1 MGWKSSLI
9 IIENKENFT
18 DESEILKSIGKS
30 EYVFDRELTLDE
42 CIYPNDKSINI
53 GYYNGNI
60 IISDDYQLTTN
71 SLERA
76 DKLNLTEEEKKLVK
90 LFPTSEI
97 ITVACHSAVNYHGY
111 SIIQSGIKRRLKII
125 SSDEPRIE
133 FGERIEE
140 ENVIYEKSYSK
151 DNQNFW
157 KDNDYLEEDF
167 TEDQL
172 MEDFTF
178 GIAKRRLGIL
188 LDHSEG
194 DELMEQVI
202 FKKFKN
208 PNQVSEAEKP
218 IKVEKKTKWIKYGI
232 IILILIIW
240 QILKRTV
247 FKN

>member
-9 IIENKENFT
+9 IIENKDNFT
-18 DESEILKSIGKS
+18 DESEILKALGKS
-30 EYVFDRELTLDE
+30 EYEFDRELTLDE

-60 IISDDYQLTTN
+60 IISDDYQLTKS

-76 DKLNLTEEEKKLVK
+76 DNLNLTKEEKKLVE

-97 ITVACHSAVNYHGY
+97 VTVACHSAVNYHGY
-111 SIIQSGIKRRLKII
+111 SLIENGTKKRLKII
-125 SSDEPRIE
+125 SSDEPKIE
-133 FGERIEE
+133 FGERIWE
-140 ENVIYEKSYSK
+140 ENEIYDNSYLK
-151 DNQNFW
+151 DDQNLW
-157 KDNDYLEEDF
+157 KDNDDPEEDF

-178 GIAKRRLGIL
+178 GIAKRRLGVL
-188 LDHSEG
+188 LDHSDG
-194 DELMEQVI
+194 DEIMEKI
-202 FKKFKN
+202 PFKKFKS
-208 PNQVSEAEKP
+208 PNQTSEVKESINASKKP
-218 IKVEKKTKWIKYGI
+218 KWMKYGI

>member
-18 DESEILKSIGKS
+18 DESEILKAIGKS
-30 EYVFDRELTLDE
+30 DYEFDRELTLDE

-71 SLERA
+71 SLETA
-76 DKLNLTEEEKKLVK
+76 NELNLSKEEKKLVE

-97 ITVACHSAVNYHGY
+97 VTIACHSAVNYHGY
-111 SIIQSGIKRRLKII
+111 SLIENGIKKRLKII
-125 SSDEPRIE
+125 SSDEPKME

-140 ENVIYEKSYSK
+140 ENKIYEKSYSK

-157 KDNDYLEEDF
+157 KDDADPEENF

-178 GIAKRRLGIL
+178 GIAKRRLGVL

-194 DELMEQVI
+194 DELMEQVT
-202 FKKFKN
+202 FKKFKK
-208 PNQVSEAEKP
+208 PNHISEAEES
-218 IKVEKKTKWIKYGI
+218 IKVEKKPKWLKYGI
-232 IILILIIW
+232 IILLIIVW

>member
-18 DESEILKSIGKS
+18 DENEILKALGKS
-30 EYVFDRELTLDE
+30 EYEFDRELTLEE

-76 DKLNLTEEEKKLVK
+76 DKLNLTEEEKNLVE

-97 ITVACHSAVNYHGY
+97 VTVACHSAVNYHGY
-111 SIIQSGIKRRLKII
+111 SLIENGIKKRLKII

-133 FGERIEE
+133 FGERIKE
-140 ENVIYEKSYSK
+140 ENEIYDRSYSK

-157 KDNDYLEEDF
+157 KDDDDPEEDF

-188 LDHSEG
+188 LDHSDG
-194 DELMEQVI
+194 DEIMEQVT
-202 FKKFKN
+202 FKKFKS
-208 PNQVSEAEKP
+208 PNQTSEVEES
-218 IKVEKKTKWIKYGI
+218 IKADKKAKWIKYGI

>member
-9 IIENKENFT
+9 IIENKESFT
-18 DESEILKSIGKS
+18 DESEILKALGKS
-30 EYVFDRELTLDE
+30 EYEFDQELTLDE

-60 IISDDYQLTTN
+60 IISDDYQITTN

-76 DKLNLTEEEKKLVK
+76 DKLNLTEEEKNLVG

-97 ITVACHSAVNYHGY
+97 LTVACHSAVNYHGY
-111 SIIQSGIKRRLKII
+111 SLIENGVKKRLKII
-125 SSDEPRIE
+125 SSDEARIE
-133 FGERIEE
+133 FGERIKE
-140 ENVIYEKSYSK
+140 ENEIYDKSYSR

-157 KDNDYLEEDF
+157 KNDADPEEDF
-167 TEDQL
+167 AEDQL

-178 GIAKRRLGIL
+178 GVAKRRLGVL
-188 LDHSEG
+188 LDHSDG
-194 DELMEQVI
+194 NELMEKTI
-202 FKKFKN
+202 FKKFKS
-208 PNQVSEAEKP
+208 PNQTS
-218 IKVEKKTKWIKYGI
+218 KVEESIETGKKAKWIKYAI
-232 IILILIIW
+232 VIVILIIW

>member
-18 DESEILKSIGKS
+18 DESEILKALGKS
-30 EYVFDRELTLDE
+30 EYEFDQELTLDE

-60 IISDDYQLTTN
+60 IISDDYQITTN

-76 DKLNLTEEEKKLVK
+76 DKLNLTEEEKKLVE
-90 LFPTSEI
+90 LFPKSEI
-97 ITVACHSAVNYHGY
+97 VTVACHSAVNYHGY
-111 SIIQSGIKRRLKII
+111 SLIENGIKKRLKII

-133 FGERIEE
+133 FGEKIKEE
-140 ENVIYEKSYSK
+140 KEIYYKSYSK

-157 KDNDYLEEDF
+157 KDDDDPEEDF

-178 GIAKRRLGIL
+178 GIAKRRLGVL
-188 LDHSEG
+188 LDHSDG
-194 DELMEQVI
+194 DELMEQII
-202 FKKFKN
+202 FKKFKS
-208 PNQVSEAEKP
+208 PNQTSEVEES
-218 IKVEKKTKWIKYGI
+218 IKADKKAKWIKYGI

>member
-9 IIENKENFT
+9 IIESRENFLG
-18 DESEILKSIGKS
+18 ENEILKAIGKS
-30 EYVFDRELTLDE
+30 KYKFDRELTLDE
-42 CIYPNDKSINI
+42 CIYPNDKSISI

-76 DKLNLTEEEKKLVK
+76 DGLNLTKEEKQLVK
-90 LFPTSEI
+90 IFPTSEI
-97 ITVACHSAVNYHGY
+97 ITIACHSAVNYHGY
-111 SIIQSGIKRRLKII
+111 SLIKNGIKRRLKII

-140 ENVIYEKSYSK
+140 ENVIYKKSYLK

-157 KDNDYLEEDF
+157 KDDHDSEVDF

-172 MEDFTF
+172 MERFTF
-178 GIAKRRLGIL
+178 RIAKRRFGVL
-188 LDHSEG
+188 LDHSNG
-194 DELMEQVI
+194 TELMEQI
-202 FKKFKN
+202 TFKKFKN
-208 PNQVSEAEKP
+208 PNQVSKE
-218 IKVEKKTKWIKYGI
+218 EKKTKWIKYGV
-232 IILILIIW
+232 IILILLIW

-247 FKN
+247 FNN

>member
-9 IIENKENFT
+9 IIENKENFA
-18 DESEILKSIGKS
+18 DESAILKAIGKS
-30 EYVFDRELTLDE
+30 EYEFDRESTLDE

-53 GYYNGNI
+53 GYFNGNI
-60 IISDDYQLTTN
+60 IICDDYQLTTN

-76 DKLNLTEEEKKLVK
+76 DELILTKEEQKLVD

-97 ITVACHSAVNYHGY
+97 VTVACHSAVNYHGY
-111 SIIQSGIKRRLKII
+111 SLIESGVKKRLKII
-125 SSDEPRIE
+125 TSDTPRIE

-140 ENVIYEKSYSK
+140 EIKIYQKSYSK

-157 KDNDYLEEDF
+157 KDDYDPEEDL

-178 GIAKRRLGIL
+178 GVAKRRLGVL
-188 LDHSEG
+188 LDHSDG
-194 DELMEQVI
+194 DELMEQII

-208 PNQVSEAEKP
+208 PNQTSEVTES
-218 IKVEKKTKWIKYGI
+218 IKVEKKAKWIKYGI